1 MKKWVLSILFMAI
14 LTIVAVWA
22 VGQLVKPTQAQ
33 QPKMLVAAA
42 VPMVVATPSA
52 KKDMQSQLMDP
63 GLDLKSR
70 EMAIEKIEIEKRLD
84 DSQKLG
90 EVSPAP
96 KIQKK
101 QAAAGA
107 IPAQLQVETGVF
119 EGSEGMIRPSQA
131 TILNYWRGVV
141 SGKILMAFAGA
152 KADADQKGVVILMTT
167 SLDPAV
173 SDTVFETY
181 VDPAQ
186 RGHLRV
192 VDVKDGILS
201 LQRANGDLIKFDLA
215 KKAFEQ

>member
-1 MKKWVLSILFMAI
+1 MKKWVLSILFVAI
-14 LTIVAVWA
+14 LTVVAVWA

-42 VPMVVATPSA
+42 VPMVVATPSV

-84 DSQKLG
+84 DIQKLG
-90 EVSPAP
+90 EANPAP

-107 IPAQLQVETGVF
+107 IPAQLQVETGIF

-141 SGKILMAFAGA
+141 NGKILMAFAGA
-152 KADADQKGVVILMTT
+152 KANAEQKGMVILMVT

-192 VDVKDGILS
+192 VDAKDGILS
-201 LQRANGDLIKFDLA
+201 LQRANGDLIKFDLN
-215 KKAFEQ
+215 KKTFEQ